1 MTSQMFLAKEKDK
14 RYLQT
19 RKVID
24 PHQLKIKINLDK
36 NKVEKSNQKQLENK
50 TKQWLT
56 NDQLILYLN
65 NLFKLKLIQFT
76 IFSLSIS
83 SNIV

>member
-1 MTSQMFLAKEKDK
+1 MFLAKEKDK

-24 PHQLKIKINLDK
+24 PHQLRIKINLDK

>member
-14 RYLQT
+14 SYLQT